1 MTIWFKIRPISR
13 PELED
18 MTKVLSP
25 AQRLFGLALAAA
37 GSLPV
42 QASEA
47 QTAGAA
53 PPLWEIGAFA
63 LGVSQQAYPG
73 SDTQLKRA
81 LALPFVVYRGHWLR
95 ADRDTLGVRAVKTS
109 RLELDVGLAGSF
121 GGGDEEIEARRGMRE
136 LGTLV
141 ELGPRVKY
149 LLGEGVG
156 GGRWRVDLPLRG
168 VFDLNDAASY
178 RGLAF
183 EPRLFYERQSA
194 SGWRYGTSLSVILA
208 DRRLAS
214 DFYGVSTA
222 DATSGRPAY
231 SASAG
236 LVSTRL
242 SLSATRSLNRDWRLF
257 GFARLETVR
266 GAANEDS
273 PLVRKKSGASVG
285 LGVSYTLMR
294 SQARA
299 RD

>member
-156 GGRWRVDLPLRG
+156 GGQTG
-168 VFDLNDAASY
+168 S
-178 RGLAF
+178 
-183 EPRLFYERQSA
+183 
-194 SGWRYGTSLSVILA
+194 
-208 DRRLAS
+208 
-214 DFYGVSTA
+214 
-222 DATSGRPAY
+222 
-231 SASAG
+231 
-236 LVSTRL
+236 
-242 SLSATRSLNRDWRLF
+242 
-257 GFARLETVR
+257 ARL
-266 GAANEDS
+266 
-273 PLVRKKSGASVG
+273 
-285 LGVSYTLMR
+285 
-294 SQARA
+294 
-299 RD
+299 